1 MSLIFNV
8 ATPLNL
14 NLRFKN
20 NLRMNQKEM
29 FDSSMMSL
37 LMKREEKEIN
47 HGKTMNK
54 FIARLIILFRKEV
67 IL

>member
-1 MSLIFNV
+1 
-8 ATPLNL
+8 
-14 NLRFKN
+14 
-20 NLRMNQKEM
+20 MNQKEM
-29 FDSSMMSL
+29 SDSNIIPL
-37 LMKREEKEIN
+37 FMKREEKEIN